1 MRAER
6 IDEIARTVAAQ
17 ARVSARRLVAVHE
30 SALVLLG
37 IDNNAVPYGIDFL
50 LPKHAQPKSGAW
62 AQHGGGA
69 WAQHGGD
76 EYLALGGGGGE
87 YAVRLWR
94 TVGGRRAGELETVRH
109 RLFSGRLLAPEAAL
123 ELLPLSPDF
132 RFLYEQRAA
141 IAELLYF
148 DRMPR
153 EQLAEFVR
161 YVRL

>member
-6 IDEIARTVAAQ
+6 IDEIARAVAAQ

-50 LPKHAQPKSGAW
+50 LPKHARPK
-62 AQHGGGA
+62 GGA
-69 WAQHGGD
+69 WARHGGD
-76 EYLALGGGGGE
+76 EYLALGGDEGE

-94 TVGGRRAGELETVRH
+94 TVGGHRAGELETVRH

-141 IAELLYF
+141 LAELLYF